1 MQQTAIF
8 VQHMRS
14 CSAPETIRPR
24 FSACCSPSLPS
35 LGPIASRRRGRPT
48 RLSGRNFGSL
58 IVQQTRGSLAE
69 PFKCK
74 RQGALAHHRRLR
86 GRAHDPQR
94 PGVLECGGC
103 EGRSAPSLY
112 CWYVWIGSLIH
123 LVIAPT
129 SRSIPKLQHYPKM
142 DLLQIGTSLNVA
154 STLYH
159 TWKGSVP
166 MLSGRPNWPLMIL

>member
-1 MQQTAIF
+1 
-8 VQHMRS
+8 
-14 CSAPETIRPR
+14 
-24 FSACCSPSLPS
+24 
-35 LGPIASRRRGRPT
+35 
-48 RLSGRNFGSL
+48 
-58 IVQQTRGSLAE
+58 VQQTRGSLAE
-69 PFKCK
+69 PFKWK

-159 TWKGSVP
+159 TWKGSCAVK
-166 MLSGRPNWPLMIL
+166 GRPDPVGGRNLPGKSCSTRKQSEREGLATVHHEASDAKGPARPDQRALRP